1 MLKNILIVII
11 FAVSGLMAQWPQ
23 SISDY
28 QKSLCVIEFY
38 QPQYEVREIKDD
50 SRTKKKISGILVS
63 SDGLVLT
70 SDVIFPAKLDIIS
83 RTRFYHGG
91 QSKPEDI
98 TVIFDSDN
106 KYEAELVGIDEDYRV
121 AFIQIKEA
129 KNLPDP
135 VKFINLEKPS
145 IGEEIYLIQHLS
157 RQYNLEKI
165 VTNHHINA
173 IIEKPFRKILTTTSI
188 SPLSAGGLALNSD
201 GEAAGIIFGTNEYA
215 SSYDYDM
222 EFSMGRSTITPVL
235 PGKYLIDLIKKPPKM
250 QTQKNGTGKS
260 WLGIRMQILK
270 NEMAKY
276 WDIPGTYGIIV
287 NSVVP
292 QSPAEKS
299 DLQVGDI
306 ITGINDFT
314 VQGEE
319 DQDLELFRNYIRS
332 LPEEPAVLTYI
343 RNKESNQI
351 EVDIESAP
359 MSKYFSDEYSEEFL
373 RFSVK
378 ELTQDIIMENDLD
391 FDIEGVWVS
400 RVEEAGAAGLSGLM
414 IHDLILTINEQK
426 IGSLEEFK
434 KLMEPINQE
443 KPGYVQLF
451 VKRGNRTV
459 FVFVKTS
466 HEHNGPSE
474 G

>member
-1 MLKNILIVII
+1 
-11 FAVSGLMAQWPQ
+11 MAQWPE
-23 SISDY
+23 SITSF
-28 QKSLCVIEFY
+28 QNSMCLVEFY

-50 SRTKKKISGILVS
+50 ARIKKTISGILVS
-63 SDGLVLT
+63 DGGLVLT
-70 SDVIFPAKLDIIS
+70 SDIIFPAKLDVIS
-83 RTRFYHGG
+83 RTRFFHAG

-98 TVIFDSDN
+98 TVKFDADK
-106 KYEAELVGIDEDYRV
+106 KYEAELVGIDEDYRI
-121 AFIQIKEA
+121 AFIQIKEP
-129 KNLPDP
+129 NDLPDHVNFNTMP
-135 VKFINLEKPS
+135 NS
-145 IGEEIYLIQHLS
+145 AIGEEIFLLQHLS
-157 RQYNLEKI
+157 QQYNMEKI
-165 VTNHHINA
+165 VTSHHINA

-188 SPLSAGGLALNSD
+188 SPLSAGGLAINSS
-201 GEAAGIIFGTNEYA
+201 GVPAGIIFRTNQYA

-222 EFSMGRSTITPVL
+222 EFSMGQSLITPVL
-235 PGKYLIDLIKKPPKM
+235 PGEYLIELIKNPPKM
-250 QTQKNGTGKS
+250 EKQKNGTGKS

-270 NEMAKY
+270 KEMAEY
-276 WDIPGTYGIIV
+276 WEIPGTYGIIV

-306 ITGINDFT
+306 ITGINDFK

-319 DQDLELFRNYIRS
+319 DEDLELIRNFIRS
-332 LPEEPAVLTYI
+332 LPEETATLTII
-343 RNKESNQI
+343 RDIKSRQVS
-351 EVDIESAP
+351 VDIENAP
-359 MSKYFSDEYSEEFL
+359 ISKFFSDEYSEEFM

-414 IHDLILTINEQK
+414 IHDLILTINDQK
-426 IGSLEEFK
+426 ISSLDEFK
-434 KLMEPINQE
+434 KLMEPVVEE

-451 VKRGNRTV
+451 VKRGNRTL

-466 HEHNGPSE
+466 HDHNGSSE